1 MAKMPLTRP
10 ERRRVNRSELRQ
22 KQSATLRLARGN
34 QVVVISAT
42 HEEDEK
48 LLLDKAY
55 FEELVRRLRAAIET
69 LEIASDQKLFQQILG
84 SAANLEENVRLGKLH
99 SFEEAF
105 GEE

>member
-1 MAKMPLTRP
+1 MSVMALTRP
-10 ERRRVNRSELRQ
+10 ERKVVNRTELRQ

-34 QVVVISAT
+34 QVVVITAN

-48 LLLDKAY
+48 LLLDKKY
-55 FEELVRRLRAAIET
+55 FDEIVRQLRAVVET
-69 LEIASDQKLFQQILG
+69 LEITSDQKLFKQILG
-84 SAANLEENVRLGKLH
+84 VADSLEENTRLGKLH